1 MTDDFID
8 NKIANKSSNVSRN
21 SLQKRSETVTNETEI
36 IRHNRVTP
44 KKDVSRKKKQN
55 YWWSKINIIME

>member
-44 KKDVSRKKKQN
+44 KKMSPEKKN
-55 YWWSKINIIME
+55 KITDEVRLI

>member
-44 KKDVSRKKKQN
+44 KKDICLQKKKT
-55 YWWSKINIIME
+55 KLLMK

>member
-36 IRHNRVTP
+36 IRQKN
-44 KKDVSRKKKQN
+44 
-55 YWWSKINIIME
+55 KITDEVRLI

>member
-44 KKDVSRKKKQN
+44 KKDMSPEKKNK
-55 YWWSKINIIME
+55 STDEVRLM

>member
-44 KKDVSRKKKQN
+44 KKDMSPEKKN
-55 YWWSKINIIME
+55 KITDEVRLI